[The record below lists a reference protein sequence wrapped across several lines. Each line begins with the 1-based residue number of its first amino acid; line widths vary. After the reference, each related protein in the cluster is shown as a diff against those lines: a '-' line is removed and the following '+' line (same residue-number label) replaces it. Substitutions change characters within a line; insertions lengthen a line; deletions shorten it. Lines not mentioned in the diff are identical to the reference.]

1 MIDTAPHADREVA
14 AATDG
19 GPGPAWSSAPL
30 GIRLAALLAFLA
42 GGVALQLLR
51 TPGIHPWRSLQ
62 AEDGGIF
69 YTEALN
75 DPLVRTIGRAYEGYL
90 HVVPR
95 LIAAVASLVPVRDGA
110 VVINVGAALVV
121 ALLAGYVWSA
131 ARDLLPSPWGRAL
144 LVAVM
149 LLLPSA
155 GWEVNAS
162 INNLHWYLDFACFWV
177 FLARPRTRWDVAA
190 GVLVAAAAALS
201 DPLSAL
207 LLPLAGYRIL
217 QALRRRDGVR
227 RPALVAPA
235 VFLVGLV
242 LQATYGVTE
251 KVPHAFVEV
260 DWRDVPGTYGLRVAG
275 SLLVGDRYLERLF
288 LSHEHFA
295 TACLLVA
302 VVAAAAAVV
311 VARGRRITV
320 AVVLAYSGVFLA
332 VPLMIRG
339 TSIYLDRAHFT
350 LNGSRYM
357 LVPALMLVSG
367 LLIALFRVREHPA
380 RWTLAGRVLATLLVV
395 VVLTANFRL
404 QSSRSAGP
412 EWASGL
418 AAAEARCRDHGGDQP
433 GSRASAKNTWATV
446 VRPGQVAIPTAPGT
460 ATRSQW
466 NVVVDCSRLDAG
478 VTAGR

>member
-1 MIDTAPHADREVA
+1 VTLTGPRVAPA
-14 AATDG
+14 AADVDPPSS
-19 GPGPAWSSAPL
+19 GPSHPARV
-30 GIRLAALLAFLA
+30 RLVALLAFLA
-42 GGVALQLLR
+42 GGTALQLLR

-75 DPLVRTIGRAYEGYL
+75 DPLARTIGRAYEGYL

-95 LIAAVASLVPVRDGA
+95 LIAALASLVPVRDGA

-121 ALLAGYVWSA
+121 ALLAAYVWSA
-131 ARDLLPSPWGRAL
+131 ARDLLPSPWGRGL
-144 LVAVM
+144 LVALL

-162 INNLHWYLDFACFWV
+162 INNLHWYFDFACFWV
-177 FLARPRTRWDVAA
+177 FMARPRSRGDVVA
-190 GVLVAAAAALS
+190 GALVAAATALS

-217 QALRRRDGVR
+217 QALRQRDGIR
-227 RPALVAPA
+227 RRVLVAPG

-242 LQATYGVTE
+242 LQAVYGVTE

-275 SLLVGDRYLERLF
+275 SLLVGDKYLERLF
-288 LSHEHFA
+288 LRHEHFA
-295 TACLLVA
+295 GACLLIA
-302 VVAAAAAVV
+302 IVAAAAAVV
-311 VARGRRITV
+311 AARGRRITV
-320 AVVLAYSGVFLA
+320 AVVLAYSAVFLA
-332 VPLMIRG
+332 VPLLIRG
-339 TSIYLDRAHFT
+339 TSIYLDRQHFT

-357 LVPALMLVSG
+357 LVPALLLASG
-367 LLIALFRVREHPA
+367 LLIALFRVRDAPA
-380 RWTLAGRVLATLLVV
+380 RWTVAGRVLGTLLVA

-418 AAAEARCRDHGGDQP
+418 AAAESRCADRGGDAP

-446 VRPGQVAIPTAPGT
+446 VGPGQVAIPTAPGSPT
-460 ATRSQW
+460 GSQW
-466 NVVVDCSRLDAG
+466 NVVVDCSRLG
-478 VTAGR
+478 ITAGR